1 MGGRIEWVAQVQL
14 SVWRG
19 ALVHPTAIS
28 VRTLSAGR
36 TGTDLGLNGCISI
49 GVLHRE

>member
-28 VRTLSAGR
+28 VHTLQ
-36 TGTDLGLNGCISI
+36 D
-49 GVLHRE
+49 VLALTSD